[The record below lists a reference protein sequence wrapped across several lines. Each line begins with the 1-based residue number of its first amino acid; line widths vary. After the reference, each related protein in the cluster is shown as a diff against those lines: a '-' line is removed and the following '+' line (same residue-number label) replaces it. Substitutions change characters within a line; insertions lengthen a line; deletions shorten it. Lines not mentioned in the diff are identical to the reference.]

1 MVSPDDRIAE
11 IVDLERY
18 PITDLESPGARALM
32 ARMREELAHLGAC
45 CLRDFIRPEALERL
59 RAEAEGLAPLAYGGP
74 TEASPYFFNYRI
86 GEGKGY
92 PADHPTRRTSPR
104 RLGQVAGDLIPEDA
118 ELRRIHRS
126 PCLLAFLAAVLEEP
140 ALYPLADRQ
149 QCLNISVMEQGGC
162 QQWHFD
168 RGRSAIT
175 LLAQAPE
182 GGGIFEYVPEIR
194 SDQSENFEAVGRVL
208 DGDRAS
214 VRQVEITPGTLM
226 LFRGHYSLH
235 RVTPVEGKRRRLQL
249 IFAYAA
255 RPDQQGSAE
264 SSRLHYRQPV

>member
-1 MVSPDDRIAE
+1 M
-11 IVDLERY
+11 
-18 PITDLESPGARALM
+18 
-32 ARMREELAHLGAC
+32 
-45 CLRDFIRPEALERL
+45 
-59 RAEAEGLAPLAYGGP
+59 
-74 TEASPYFFNYRI
+74 
-86 GEGKGY
+86 
-92 PADHPTRRTSPR
+92 
-104 RLGQVAGDLIPEDA
+104 
-118 ELRRIHRS
+118 
-126 PCLLAFLAAVLEEP
+126 LEEP